1 MKSAAADVRGYIAEQ
16 PVEWQRTLKTLRAAC
31 RKHLDGYSE
40 VMAYGMPSYVREGAA
55 EVSFARQAHY
65 LSLYILNKSVLDANR
80 SRLAGLDVGKG
91 CVRYRHPGQLDWDV
105 VADLLVATASSKSP
119 VC

>member
-1 MKSAAADVRGYIAEQ
+1 MKSTAADVRAYIADQ
-16 PVEWQRTLKTLRAAC
+16 PVEWQGTLKTLRAAC

-40 VMAYGMPSYVREGAA
+40 VMAYGMPSYIRDGAA
-55 EVSFARQAHY
+55 EVSFAKQAHY

-80 SRLAGLDVGKG
+80 SRFAGLDVGKG
-91 CVRYRHPGQLDWDV
+91 CVRYRHPRQLDWDV
-105 VADLLVATASSKSP
+105 VTDLLVATASSKSP